1 MKKNLIIAIFS
12 VVIAF
17 MAGYIIAGKYNM
29 MLSNDDENDSTQL
42 YDNGREQ
49 REESTFRG
57 NSAIDFTD
65 ARTFQFEAETFRWN
79 GKGGLTG
86 IVEPRSITLFP
97 DYTAILSMDE
107 DKSLNWQ
114 IMEGSV
120 NGEIIRCIYIYIN
133 EDTAHPAYII
143 SEDGRIKTFTYFD
156 SLNSF
161 LSTTVGSVEGEITVG
176 LFCKAVK
183 VSLKNEPKEWTKC
196 KYKDGTVI

>member
-1 MKKNLIIAIFS
+1 
-12 VVIAF
+12 
-17 MAGYIIAGKYNM
+17 
-29 MLSNDDENDSTQL
+29 
-42 YDNGREQ
+42 
-49 REESTFRG
+49 
-57 NSAIDFTD
+57 
-65 ARTFQFEAETFRWN
+65 
-79 GKGGLTG
+79 
-86 IVEPRSITLFP
+86 
-97 DYTAILSMDE
+97 
-107 DKSLNWQ
+107 
-114 IMEGSV
+114 MEGSV